1 MESSVIEGEL
11 SFDLECNQ
19 ECETIVEEKPRAIN
33 ERKGQALLKIEIRR
47 EQRELEN
54 DLDGWG

>member
-1 MESSVIEGEL
+1 MIDGEL
-11 SFDLECNQ
+11 NSDLECNQ
-19 ECETIVEEKPRAIN
+19 ECETIVEEKPKPRN

-54 DLDGWG
+54 ELDDKG

>member
-11 SFDLECNQ
+11 SFDIECKQ

>member
-1 MESSVIEGEL
+1 MESSVIDGEL
-11 SFDLECNQ
+11 NSDLECNQ
-19 ECETIVEEKPRAIN
+19 ECETIVEEKPKPRN